1 MEANP
6 QSKKDQSVSL
16 IGLLQLHYCCRGS
29 ACGYLLGSEQQLE
42 LETEITSELELEV
55 ELEVELAFA
64 SASFASASCQA
75 ATRAASSSAEGCCS
89 MHFRHR
95 FRKRRVYPPYTIGL
109 PLGYLHCQLLGMA
122 GAGATVEAYR
132 HYSSRKRKCI
142 SRNMH
147 IVQSHHQGKQKPTL
161 WGDNLIHQAF
171 GCHTNTK
178 TN

>member
-1 MEANP
+1 MHAYVLVL
-6 QSKKDQSVSL
+6 SLLVISSDVKAMDQSVSL

-42 LETEITSELELEV
+42 LETEITSELELELELEV

-95 FRKRRVYPPYTIGL
+95 FRKRRVYPP
-109 PLGYLHCQLLGMA
+109 
-122 GAGATVEAYR
+122 
-132 HYSSRKRKCI
+132 
-142 SRNMH
+142 
-147 IVQSHHQGKQKPTL
+147 
-161 WGDNLIHQAF
+161 
-171 GCHTNTK
+171 
-178 TN
+178 